1 MRHPAQI
8 GKPMFPSKNERRPHT
23 LGTAS
28 NPTDPATTSEPESA
42 PILPDAA
49 DLLEGVH
56 VLMVTV
62 PDDPEPRHRRRI
74 FFSLKAAERAAAR
87 AVTRGHRAEVVLC
100 RLVPETYGGEA
111 RV

>member
-1 MRHPAQI
+1 MLVVI
-8 GKPMFPSKNERRPHT
+8 
-23 LGTAS
+23 
-28 NPTDPATTSEPESA
+28 
-42 PILPDAA
+42 
-49 DLLEGVH
+49 
-56 VLMVTV
+56 V
-62 PDDPEPRHRRRI
+62 PDDPEPRHRRRT

>member
-1 MRHPAQI
+1 MNIPN
-8 GKPMFPSKNERRPHT
+8 MEERRPLA

-28 NPTDPATTSEPESA
+28 NPTDSA
-42 PILPDAA
+42 PTTDPNLSLILPDSA
-49 DLLEGVH
+49 DLVAGVF
-56 VLMVTV
+56 VLVVIV
-62 PDDPEPRHRRRI
+62 PDDPEPRHRRRT

-100 RLVPETYGGEA
+100 RLVPETYGGET

>member
-1 MRHPAQI
+1 MSLSH
-8 GKPMFPSKNERRPHT
+8 MEERRPLT
-23 LGTAS
+23 PGTAS
-28 NPTDPATTSEPESA
+28 VNPTDPATTNAPRSA
-42 PILPDAA
+42 SILPDAA
-49 DLLEGVH
+49 DLVAGVF
-56 VLMVTV
+56 VLVVTV
-62 PDDPEPRHRRRI
+62 PDDPEPRHRRRT

>member
-1 MRHPAQI
+1 MNIPN
-8 GKPMFPSKNERRPHT
+8 MEERRPHT

-28 NPTDPATTSEPESA
+28 NHTDSAPTTDPNLPL
-42 PILPDAA
+42 ILPDSA
-49 DLLEGVH
+49 DLVAGVF
-56 VLMVTV
+56 VLVVTV
-62 PDDPEPRHRRRI
+62 PDDPEPRHRRRT

-87 AVTRGHRAEVVLC
+87 AITRGHRAEVVLC

>member
-1 MRHPAQI
+1 MNIPN
-8 GKPMFPSKNERRPHT
+8 MEERRPLA

-28 NPTDPATTSEPESA
+28 NPTDSA
-42 PILPDAA
+42 PTEDPNLSLILPDSS
-49 DLLEGVH
+49 DLVAGVF
-56 VLMVTV
+56 VLVVIV
-62 PDDPEPRHRRRI
+62 PDDPEPRHRRRT

-100 RLVPETYGGEA
+100 RLVPETYGGET

>member
-1 MRHPAQI
+1 MTMPTNA
-8 GKPMFPSKNERRPHT
+8 ERRPLA
-23 LGTAS
+23 LGAAS
-28 NPTDPATTSEPESA
+28 NHTDSA
-42 PILPDAA
+42 PTEDPNLSLILPDSS
-49 DLLEGVH
+49 DLVAGVF
-56 VLMVTV
+56 VLVVIV
-62 PDDPEPRHRRRI
+62 PDDPEPRHRRRT

>member
-1 MRHPAQI
+1 MSLSH
-8 GKPMFPSKNERRPHT
+8 MEERRPLT

-28 NPTDPATTSEPESA
+28 VNPTDPATTNAPRSA

-49 DLLEGVH
+49 DLVAGVF
-56 VLMVTV
+56 VLVVTV
-62 PDDPEPRHRRRI
+62 PDDPEPRRRRRT

-87 AVTRGHRAEVVLC
+87 AVTRGHRAEVILC

>member
-1 MRHPAQI
+1 MNIPN
-8 GKPMFPSKNERRPHT
+8 MEERRPLA

-28 NPTDPATTSEPESA
+28 NPTDPATTNAPKSA
-42 PILPDAA
+42 PILPHPA
-49 DLLEGVH
+49 DLVAGVF
-56 VLMVTV
+56 VLVVTV
-62 PDDPEPRHRRRI
+62 PSDPEPRHRRRI

-87 AVTRGHRAEVVLC
+87 AVTRGHRAEVILC

>member
-1 MRHPAQI
+1 MNIPN
-8 GKPMFPSKNERRPHT
+8 MEERRPHT

-28 NPTDPATTSEPESA
+28 NPTDSAPTTDPNLP
-42 PILPDAA
+42 PILPDSA
-49 DLLEGVH
+49 DLVAGVF
-56 VLMVTV
+56 VLVVTV
-62 PDDPEPRHRRRI
+62 PDDPEPRRRRRT